1 MTLSSW
7 LRHKFDRALHPGA
20 TERALLSELEFVL
33 VDVDLTGTDINQDS
47 VVGLAALPLVDGRF
61 APDELRYCRFAPS
74 DIHGFA
80 DAPGVAED
88 YQAILEEMAGRTVFT
103 VNPAFVQHMLFQA
116 VSRRQLPAPEG
127 KWLDLSGAA
136 AVVGSDAIPVTSL
149 AYWQAQM
156 KVRGRHAHDAVFDV
170 FAMAQLLQALLA
182 YAEDEGIE
190 TLADL
195 MRNQSAEAWM
205 RPF

>member
-7 LRHKFDRALHPGA
+7 LRDKFDQVLHPGA
-20 TERALLSELEFVL
+20 SDRVLLSELEFLL

-47 VVGLAALPLVDGRF
+47 VIGLAALPLVEGRF
-61 APDELRYCRFAPS
+61 APDALRYCRFAPS
-74 DIHGFA
+74 SIHGFA

-88 YQAILEEMAGRTVFT
+88 YQAILEVMAGRTVFT
-103 VNPAFVQHMLFQA
+103 VNPTFVQHMLVEA
-116 VSRRQLPAPEG
+116 VSRRQLPTPEG
-127 KWLDLSGAA
+127 KWLDLSAA
-136 AVVGSDAIPVTSL
+136 AGVVGSDTIPVTSL

-156 KVRGRHAHDAVFDV
+156 KIRGRHAHDAVYDV